1 MTKKLFVGNLSFG
14 STEDGLRA
22 LFAQH
27 GEVSSVKII
36 TDRNTGRP
44 RGFAFVEM
52 ENAENAI
59 AALHD
64 RDFEGRNLVVNEA
77 RPPQNKGRGFGQGD
91 RDMGGFRGR
100 KNRW

>member
-14 STEDGLRA
+14 ATEDALRA

-27 GEVSSVKII
+27 GEVASVSII

-52 ENAENAI
+52 ENAEKAI
-59 AALHD
+59 AELHEK
-64 RDFEGRNLVVNEA
+64 DFEGRNLVVNEA
-77 RPPQNKGRGFGQGD
+77 RPPQDRGGGFGRGD
-91 RDMGGFRGR
+91 RDSGGFRGR
-100 KNRW
+100 KD